1 VNLKSDMRTLATDGF
16 VEGIEGTGD
25 QCIQGTQFH
34 PEMLRLENTRFD
46 AIFARFVQEAG
57 KR

>member
-1 VNLKSDMRTLATDGF
+1 MRTLATDGF